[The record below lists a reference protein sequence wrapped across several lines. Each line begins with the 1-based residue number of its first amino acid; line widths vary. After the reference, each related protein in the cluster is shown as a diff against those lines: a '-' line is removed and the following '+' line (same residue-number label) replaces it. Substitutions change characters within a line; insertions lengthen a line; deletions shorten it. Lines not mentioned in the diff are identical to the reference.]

1 MTETY
6 KYKSQIATAIGAIAT
21 IITILGVTQLKD
33 IFPQYGAYIPII
45 VAIAA
50 WYLSQTTEN
59 KRVQVAEQMVYE
71 KYNDPTPEVLNPE
84 YEIGDDS
91 DGC

>member
-6 KYKSQIATAIGAIAT
+6 KYKSKLATAIGAIAT
-21 IITILGVTQLKD
+21 IISILGVTQLTD
-33 IFPQYGAYIPII
+33 LFPEFGKYIPII

-59 KRVQVAEQMVYE
+59 KRVQVAEQIICE
-71 KYNDPTPEVLNPE
+71 QYNDPTPEVLNPE
-84 YEIGDDS
+84 YELGDDA